1 MAKDMKDMI
10 DVNHPVICQV
20 LTLKPIQRRMEH
32 LRRLLQIL
40 DAGIIEHKS
49 TSPRG

>member
-1 MAKDMKDMI
+1 MAKDMI

-20 LTLKPIQRRMEH
+20 LTLKPIQRRTEN

-40 DAGIIEHKS
+40 DAGIIERKPS
-49 TSPRG
+49 SARG